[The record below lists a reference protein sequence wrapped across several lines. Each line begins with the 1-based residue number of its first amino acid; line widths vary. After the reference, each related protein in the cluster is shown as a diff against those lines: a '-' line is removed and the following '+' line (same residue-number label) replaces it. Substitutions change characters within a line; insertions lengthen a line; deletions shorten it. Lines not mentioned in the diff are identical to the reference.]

1 MRKIIL
7 PLLISI
13 LLANVSCTET
23 SSSNPETP
31 QEIIDKSLALFNGK
45 VIEQTLGREEGV
57 NSWEIKIA
65 NENGAEVKFY
75 WSTNGQILIK
85 MEGLSGPFD
94 YDIMPDNGL
103 INFSTASKFA
113 KGAVK
118 NESIIKW
125 KLKQEEEFI
134 GNWVYTFEF
143 DVKTA
148 GSTNVFI
155 DASNGDILEI
165 N

>member
-7 PLLISI
+7 TLFISI
-13 LLANVSCTET
+13 LLVNFSCTE
-23 SSSNPETP
+23 SSDNNPKTP
-31 QEIIDKSLALFNGK
+31 QDIIDKSLAHFNGN
-45 VIEQTLGREEGV
+45 VIEQSFEQEEGV
-57 NSWEIKIA
+57 DSWEIKIA

-75 WSTNGQILIK
+75 WSTNGQFLIK
-85 MEGLSGPFD
+85 MEGLNGPFD
-94 YDIMPDNGL
+94 YDIMPGNGL
-103 INFSTASKFA
+103 INFSTANKFA

-125 KLKQEEEFI
+125 RLKQEEEFI

-143 DVKTA
+143 LDKNG
-148 GSTNVFI
+148 GSSKVYI

-165 N
+165 K